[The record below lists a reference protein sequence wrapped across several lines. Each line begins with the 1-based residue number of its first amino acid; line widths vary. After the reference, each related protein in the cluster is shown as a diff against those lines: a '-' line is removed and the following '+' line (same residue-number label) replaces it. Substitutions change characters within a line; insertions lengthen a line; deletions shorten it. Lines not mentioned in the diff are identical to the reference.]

1 MVKRKYRYRFKE
13 LFRKWGKNMNKVC
26 LVARLTA
33 KPELR
38 YTNSNTAFTRFNI
51 AINNGYGDNKK
62 TDFIP
67 IIVWKKQAE
76 NVCKYLDKGSLV
88 AVEGRIQT
96 GVYEDKEGNKR
107 TTFDVIADMVHF
119 LESKKDGQ
127 AVQTKPTFTADE
139 VDSMRINDDPFA
151 DFGEQISIDDS
162 DLD

>member
-1 MVKRKYRYRFKE
+1 
-13 LFRKWGKNMNKVC
+13 MNKVC

-76 NVCKYLDKGSLV
+76 NVCKYLDKCSLV

>member
-1 MVKRKYRYRFKE
+1 
-13 LFRKWGKNMNKVC
+13 MNKVC

>member
-1 MVKRKYRYRFKE
+1 
-13 LFRKWGKNMNKVC
+13 MNKVC

-96 GVYEDKEGNKR
+96 GVDEDKEGNKR

-127 AVQTKPTFTADE
+127 AVQTKPTFTVDE

>member
-1 MVKRKYRYRFKE
+1 
-13 LFRKWGKNMNKVC
+13 MNRVN
-26 LVARLTA
+26 LIGRITN

-38 YTNSNTAFTRFNI
+38 YTTNGIAFTRFNL
-51 AINNGYGDNKK
+51 AINQGYGDNKK

-76 NVCKYLDKGSLV
+76 NVCNYLDKGSLI

-96 GVYEDKEGNKR
+96 GVYEDKEGNKK
-107 TTFDVIADMVHF
+107 TTFDVVAESVEF

-127 AVQTKPTFTADE
+127 AKSSELVKED
-139 VDSMRINDDPFA
+139 NDPFA
-151 DFGEQISIDDS
+151 DFGDTVSVDDA